1 MIAVNVNIVQMK
13 STKKTNK
20 NIDLLK
26 VFLHKKDQN
35 TSLSVKAIKGN
46 DNLNTKYILYCK

>member
-1 MIAVNVNIVQMK
+1 MIAVNVIIVQMK

-26 VFLHKKDQN
+26 VFLHKKDQKA
-35 TSLSVKAIKGN
+35 SLSVKPTKGN